1 MVSMKVGICQMEDK
15 GSVEENVK
23 SAVNYVKKNQNIDVL
38 CFPELFAYP
47 LGYLRNLTE
56 KYGKRAVEKAYAN
69 WIIEEVVKSSKKL
82 RGYLIAGSVIEKSNE
97 KDNKY
102 YNTCYVLRNGEVIA
116 KYKKINVIDEEIKA
130 GITPGKETVNFK
142 VGSVK
147 AGIMICADCLNKEIV
162 KEVCSNSKIVFLP
175 ISMTSPDHPKVEG
188 HPLSIAMAKSYG
200 VTVVKISRISVYDG
214 KKFGVKSAVINPSGI
229 VAEADRVEETFMVV
243 DINF

>member
-23 SAVNYVKKNQNIDVL
+23 SAVNYVKKSQNVDVL
-38 CFPELFAYP
+38 CFPEFFAYP
-47 LGYLRNLTE
+47 LGYLRKLTE
-56 KYGKRAVEKAYAN
+56 KYGKRAVEKAYAG
-69 WIIEEVVKSSKKL
+69 WILEEVVKSSKKL
-82 RGYLIAGSVIEKSNE
+82 RGYLIAGSVIEKS
-97 KDNKY
+97 DNKY
-102 YNTCYVLRNGEVIA
+102 YNTCYVLRNGEIIA
-116 KYKKINVIDEEIKA
+116 KYRKINVIDEEIKA
-130 GITPGKETVNFK
+130 GITPGKETVTFN
-142 VGSVK
+142 VEGVK
-147 AGIMICADCLNKEIV
+147 AGIMICADCLKEEIV

-214 KKFGVKSAVINPSGI
+214 KKFGVKSAVIDPSGI

-243 DINF
+243 DISF